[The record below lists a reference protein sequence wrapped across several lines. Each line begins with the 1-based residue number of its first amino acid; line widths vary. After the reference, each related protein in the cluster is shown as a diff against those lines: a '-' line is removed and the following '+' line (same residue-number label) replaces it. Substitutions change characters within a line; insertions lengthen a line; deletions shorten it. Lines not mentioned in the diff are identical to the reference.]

1 MRLYG
6 LSGSGLDVD
15 SLVKDLM
22 KAANTPLN
30 KLNQQ
35 KTTLQWKKEDYSS
48 IYNTVSDFRNKAFDF
63 RLDKNLSPQ
72 KVTSSNE
79 SAVVA

>member
-1 MRLYG
+1 MRVYG

-35 KTTLQWKKEDYSS
+35 KATLQWKKEDYSS
-48 IYNTVSDFRNKAFDF
+48 IYNTVSDFRARKRILVAKSFTDNVIDVKF
-63 RLDKNLSPQ
+63 LSL
-72 KVTSSNE
+72 
-79 SAVVA
+79 